1 MKKTLII
8 IKNILVGLIV
18 VVAVGMMVFTV
29 FSMNTFN
36 RNDRSILGY
45 KLYIVLSDSMSKTDF
60 SAGDLIIVKDIVDYT
75 ALKEGD
81 IISYTSQNIE
91 NFGETV
97 THKIRRA
104 ATDEYGNPGFITYGT
119 TTDTDDEKVVTY
131 PYILGIYKTSI
142 PKVGTFFN
150 FLKTTPGYII
160 CILLPF
166 LILILSQGINCVKLF
181 KKYKQEQ
188 LEEIN
193 QEKEELRKERE
204 KSQEMM
210 AELLELKKQ
219 LKQKEEVAII
229 NSQPIETAAAEDSDT
244 SQD

>member
-1 MKKTLII
+1 MKKILNI
-8 IKNILVGLIV
+8 IKNILVGAIV
-18 VVAVGMMVFTV
+18 VVAVGMMIFTI

-219 LKQKEEVAII
+219 LKQKEEAIV

-244 SQD
+244 AQD

>member
-60 SAGDLIIVKDIVDYT
+60 SAGDLIIVKNISDFT
-75 ALKEGD
+75 ELKEGD
-81 IISYTSQNIE
+81 IISYTSQNID

-229 NSQPIETAAAEDSDT
+229 NSQPIETAASEDSDT